1 MKIPPITT
9 ALMLALPL
17 LSSPGMGQDAGK
29 AVSASAQAP
38 KLILQITVDQLRG
51 DLPERFMKHMGEG
64 GFRYLKDQGIWYA
77 NAHFGHANTETIVGH
92 ASLATGADPS
102 THGMI
107 GNVWLDRKTA
117 KLTYNIEDPDH
128 HILTAGADVDKS
140 TEIDPTQKVASTDGR
155 SPSAILVSTFSDELS
170 LHTAG
175 KAKIYGVSVK
185 DRGAVSMAGH
195 AGKAFWF
202 SKQSG
207 EFVTSSYYYKSY
219 PEWVEA
225 WNNKKLPQ
233 AFAGTSWELMNAPAT
248 YTFGDADDCEWETNF
263 PGYGRVFPHPYG
275 KADGK
280 YFTTFLTLSP
290 AGDELT
296 LDFAKTLLDAE
307 QLGQDEVTDYL
318 SVSFSS
324 TDYVGHLFGPSSLEM
339 EDNLLRLD
347 RTLADLFAHIEKR
360 VGLKNTLIVLSA
372 DHGGPEAPG
381 YLNAHGIEAR
391 YVTPEEWDQSP
402 AIKTI
407 KEKFGIGKEIIQAYH
422 HPYVYL
428 DRDVIREKSLDQ
440 AEVEKAI
447 AAELMKFDGVALAI
461 SSAALREG
469 NLPDT
474 PLVNSVLRNY
484 NPNRS
489 GDIFVVHQPH
499 CFINDFDGLEVAC
512 THGSPWSYDTFVPVI
527 FAGGAIKAQRLYRSI
542 EPLGIAPTLS
552 AIVGAKAPSGSRAA
566 PLEEVLQSSSK

>member
-1 MKIPPITT
+1 MRIPPITT
-9 ALMLALPL
+9 TLTLALALLALP
-17 LSSPGMGQDAGK
+17 GIGQKTK
-29 AVSASAQAP
+29 AAPAPTP

-64 GFRYLKDQGIWYA
+64 GFRYLKEQGIWYA

-117 KLTYNIEDPDH
+117 KLTYNIEDPGH

-140 TEIDPTQKVASTDGR
+140 TEIDPTQKIASTDGR

-202 SKQSG
+202 SKQSA
-207 EFVTSSYYYKSY
+207 EFVTSSYYYKAY

-233 AFAGTSWELMNAPAT
+233 AFAGTSWELMNEPST
-248 YTFGDADDCEWETNF
+248 YTFGDADDCDWETNF

-391 YVTPEEWDQSP
+391 YVSPEKWDQSP

-407 KEKFGIGKEIIQAYH
+407 KEQFGIGKEIIQAYH

-428 DRDVIREKSLDQ
+428 DRDAIREKSLDQ

-474 PLVNSVLRNY
+474 PLINSVLRNY

-489 GDIFVVHQPH
+489 GDIFVVHQAH
-499 CFINDFDGLEVAC
+499 CFINDFDGLKVAC

-527 FAGGAIKAQRLYRSI
+527 FAGGTLKAQRIYRSI
-542 EPLGIAPTLS
+542 EPLGLAPTLS

-566 PLEEVLQSSSK
+566 PLAEVLQSSSK

>member
-1 MKIPPITT
+1 MRIPPITT
-9 ALMLALPL
+9 TLTLALAL
-17 LSSPGMGQDAGK
+17 LALPGMGQKTK
-29 AVSASAQAP
+29 AAPAPTP

-64 GFRYLKDQGIWYA
+64 GFRYLKEQGIWYA

-117 KLTYNIEDPDH
+117 KLTYNIEDPGH

-140 TEIDPTQKVASTDGR
+140 TEIDPTQKIASTDGR

-202 SKQSG
+202 SKQSA
-207 EFVTSSYYYKSY
+207 EFVTSSYYYKAY

-233 AFAGTSWELMNAPAT
+233 AFAGTSWELMNEPST
-248 YTFGDADDCEWETNF
+248 YTFGDADDCDWETNF

-391 YVTPEEWDQSP
+391 YVSPEKWDQSP

-407 KEKFGIGKEIIQAYH
+407 KEQFGIGKEIIQAYH

-428 DRDVIREKSLDQ
+428 DRDAIREKSLDQ

-474 PLVNSVLRNY
+474 PLINSVLRNY

-489 GDIFVVHQPH
+489 GDIFVVHQAH
-499 CFINDFDGLEVAC
+499 CFINDFDGLKVAC

-527 FAGGAIKAQRLYRSI
+527 FAGGTLKAQRIYRSI

-566 PLEEVLQSSSK
+566 PLAEVMQSSSK

>member
-1 MKIPPITT
+1 MRIPPITT
-9 ALMLALPL
+9 TLTLALALLALP
-17 LSSPGMGQDAGK
+17 GIGQKTK
-29 AVSASAQAP
+29 AAPAPTP

-64 GFRYLKDQGIWYA
+64 GFRYLKEQGIWYA

-117 KLTYNIEDPDH
+117 KLTYNIEDPGH

-140 TEIDPTQKVASTDGR
+140 TEIDPTQKIASTDGR

-202 SKQSG
+202 SKQSA
-207 EFVTSSYYYKSY
+207 EFVTSSYYYKAY

-233 AFAGTSWELMNAPAT
+233 AFAGTSWELMNEPST
-248 YTFGDADDCEWETNF
+248 YTFGDADDCDWETNF

-391 YVTPEEWDQSP
+391 YVSPEKWDQSP

-407 KEKFGIGKEIIQAYH
+407 KEQFGIGKEIIQAYH

-474 PLVNSVLRNY
+474 PLINSVLRNY

-489 GDIFVVHQPH
+489 GDIFVVHQAH
-499 CFINDFDGLEVAC
+499 CFINDFDGLKVAC

-527 FAGGAIKAQRLYRSI
+527 FAGGTLKAQRIYRSI

-566 PLEEVLQSSSK
+566 PLAEVM